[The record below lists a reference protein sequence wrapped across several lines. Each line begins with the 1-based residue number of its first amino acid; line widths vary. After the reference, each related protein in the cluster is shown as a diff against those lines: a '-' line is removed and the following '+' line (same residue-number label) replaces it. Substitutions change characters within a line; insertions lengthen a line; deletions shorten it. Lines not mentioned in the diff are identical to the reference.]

1 MQKHIEVLTSL
12 TAQLAELSD
21 RLQEIKSAL
30 EDELERVSSF
40 VTRDGDDIVMVG
52 AQSANPRI
60 DGVCVPDAP
69 KVAEVDPPLKDL
81 SLDLT
86 APVTMDDFVAVA
98 DTGES
103 ATPAPEEGAG
113 TAGERPDD
121 LLEPLLDFNLVR
133 SISLADTFFYA
144 NELFFGNKIRLE
156 ELLSEIEHFSGM
168 SQVEHYLYE
177 VCGFSRDDAAVR
189 RLVGFIIANATVR
202 K

>member
-12 TAQLAELSD
+12 TAQLGELSD

-52 AQSANPRI
+52 AQSANPLRDEVRI
-60 DGVCVPDAP
+60 SDAP
-69 KVAEVDPPLKDL
+69 KAAEVDPPLKDL

-86 APVTMDDFVAVA
+86 APVTMDDFVAVNEPSGHA
-98 DTGES
+98 TPAPGES
-103 ATPAPEEGAG
+103 AT
-113 TAGERPDD
+113 TARECPGDV
-121 LLEPLLDFNLVR
+121 LEPLLDFNLVR

-156 ELLSEIEHFSGM
+156 ELLAEVERFSGM

-177 VCGFSRDDAAVR
+177 VCGFSRDDVVVQ
-189 RLVGFIIANATVR
+189 RLIGFIMANATVR